1 MNNLPVYYRKSKVM
15 NELFRSIELEY
26 ARLENEVKLTENQF
40 FVILAD
46 KNIQNHEQDVG
57 VSPDDTANLE
67 TRRGRVLSKL
77 RGTGTVTK
85 TMMKNVAASFVN
97 GDIEITE
104 YPSRYMFSVAFTS
117 KQGIPYNLQ
126 DIKDMIEEIKP
137 AHLAVEYIFTYRLW
151 EDVKNDLQNWT
162 MVKPYTWED
171 LLTFHVRNYLTVTES
186 GIYFCPEAQGNARV
200 VWDGKKAYARRID
213 ENG

>member
-1 MNNLPVYYRKSKVM
+1 MSDLPAYYRKSKVM
-15 NELFRSIELEY
+15 NMLFRSIESEY
-26 ARLENEVKLTENQF
+26 KRLRNEVTLTENQF
-40 FVILAD
+40 FVILAG

-57 VSPDDTANLE
+57 VIPDEAADLE

-117 KQGIPYNLQ
+117 KQGVPYNLQ

>member
-1 MNNLPVYYRKSKVM
+1 MSDLPAYYRKSKVM
-15 NELFRSIELEY
+15 NMLFRSIESEY
-26 ARLENEVKLTENQF
+26 KRLRNEVTLTENQF
-40 FVILAD
+40 FVILAG

-57 VSPDDTANLE
+57 VSPDGTADLE

-162 MVKPYTWED
+162 MVKPYTWEE

>member
-57 VSPDDTANLE
+57 VSPDDTADLE

-162 MVKPYTWED
+162 MVKPYTWEE

>member
-1 MNNLPVYYRKSKVM
+1 M
-15 NELFRSIELEY
+15 NELFRSIESEY

-57 VSPDDTANLE
+57 VSPDDTADLE

-162 MVKPYTWED
+162 MVKPYTWEE

-213 ENG
+213 KNG

>member
-1 MNNLPVYYRKSKVM
+1 M
-15 NELFRSIELEY
+15 NELFRSIESEY

-57 VSPDDTANLE
+57 VSPDDTADLE

-162 MVKPYTWED
+162 MVKPYTWEE

>member
-162 MVKPYTWED
+162 MVKPYTWEE

-186 GIYFCPEAQGNARV
+186 GIYFCPEEQGNARV